1 MLKSHLGEFAAL
13 GTAFCWTITALS
25 FESAGKKVGSLAVN
39 YLRLVIGFLFLS
51 SFTLVVR
58 GKLLPT
64 DATSTNWNWLLLSG
78 LVGFTLGDLFLFQA
92 FVIIGARIAMLIMAL
107 VPPITA
113 LIGWLFL
120 GENLTGLE
128 IIAMLITIGGIC
140 LVILER
146 GETNGQV
153 QFSRP
158 LSGILFAF
166 GGTLGQAI
174 GLIFS
179 KYGMGEYSPFAAT
192 QIRIIAGISGFT
204 ILFFFM
210 KRWGKVFAAL
220 NNHAAM
226 ARITVG
232 SFFGPFLGVS
242 LSLLAVQNTLTGI
255 ASTIMAIVPIL
266 IIPPAVF
273 IFKEKI
279 NLKEV
284 VGALIAI
291 AGVTIY
297 FLH

>member
-1 MLKSHLGEFAAL
+1 MNSSHLGEFAAL
-13 GTAFCWTITALS
+13 GTAFCWTITAMS
-25 FESAGKKVGSLAVN
+25 FESASKKVGSLAVN
-39 YLRLVIGFLFLS
+39 YIRLIIGFIFLS
-51 SFTLVVR
+51 SFTLIFR
-58 GKLLPT
+58 GRLFPT
-64 DATSTNWNWLLLSG
+64 DATKTNWNWLLLSG

-92 FVIIGARIAMLIMAL
+92 FVVIGARISMLIMAL
-107 VPPITA
+107 VPPMTA

-128 IIAMLITIGGIC
+128 ILAMLITIGGIC

-146 GETNGQV
+146 GETSRQV
-153 QFSRP
+153 QFSHP

-166 GGTLGQAI
+166 GGALGQAV

-179 KYGMGEYSPFAAT
+179 KYGMGDYNPFAAT

-220 NNHAAM
+220 KNRVAM

-232 SFFGPFLGVS
+232 SFFGPFMGVS

-273 IFKEKI
+273 IFKERL

-284 VGALIAI
+284 VGALIAVT
-291 AGVTIY
+291 GVTIY
-297 FLH
+297 FIH

>member
-1 MLKSHLGEFAAL
+1 MFQSHLGEFAAL

-39 YLRLVIGFLFLS
+39 YIRLIIGFLFLS
-51 SFTLVVR
+51 SFTLIFR

-64 DATSTNWNWLLLSG
+64 DATTTNWNWLLLSG

-92 FVIIGARIAMLIMAL
+92 FVIIGARISMLIMAL
-107 VPPITA
+107 VPPVTA
-113 LIGWLFL
+113 VIGWLFL

-128 IIAMLITIGGIC
+128 ILAMLITIGGIS

-146 GETNGQV
+146 GETRRQV
-153 QFSRP
+153 QFSHP

-192 QIRIIAGISGFT
+192 QIRIVAGISGFT

-210 KRWGKVFAAL
+210 RRWGKVFAAL
-220 NNHAAM
+220 KNRAAM
-226 ARITVG
+226 SRITVG

-273 IFKEKI
+273 IFKEKL

-284 VGALIAI
+284 VGALIAV

-297 FLH
+297 FIH

>member
-1 MLKSHLGEFAAL
+1 MFQSHLGEFAAL

-39 YLRLVIGFLFLS
+39 YIRLIIGFLFLS
-51 SFTLVVR
+51 SFTLIFR

-64 DATSTNWNWLLLSG
+64 DATTTNWNWLLLSG

-92 FVIIGARIAMLIMAL
+92 FVIIGARISMLIMAL
-107 VPPITA
+107 VPPVTA
-113 LIGWLFL
+113 VIGWLFL

-128 IIAMLITIGGIC
+128 ILAMLITIGGIS

-146 GETNGQV
+146 GETRRQV
-153 QFSRP
+153 QFSHP

-210 KRWGKVFAAL
+210 RRWGKVFAAL
-220 NNHAAM
+220 KNRAAM
-226 ARITVG
+226 SRITVG

-273 IFKEKI
+273 IFKEKL

-284 VGALIAI
+284 VGALIAV

-297 FLH
+297 FIH

>member
-1 MLKSHLGEFAAL
+1 MNSSHLGEFAAL
-13 GTAFCWTITALS
+13 GTAFCWTITAMS
-25 FESAGKKVGSLAVN
+25 FESASKKVGSLAVN
-39 YLRLVIGFLFLS
+39 YIRLIIGFIFLS
-51 SFTLVVR
+51 SFTLIFR
-58 GKLLPT
+58 GRLFPT
-64 DATSTNWNWLLLSG
+64 DATQTNWNWLLLSG

-92 FVIIGARIAMLIMAL
+92 FVVIGARISMLIMAL
-107 VPPITA
+107 VPPMTA

-128 IIAMLITIGGIC
+128 ILAMLITIGGIC

-146 GETNGQV
+146 GETSRQV
-153 QFSRP
+153 QFSHP

-166 GGTLGQAI
+166 GGALGQAV

-179 KYGMGEYSPFAAT
+179 KYGMGDYNPFAAT

-220 NNHAAM
+220 KNRVAM

-232 SFFGPFLGVS
+232 SFFGPFMGVS

-273 IFKEKI
+273 IFKERL

-284 VGALIAI
+284 VGALIAVT
-291 AGVTIY
+291 GVTIY
-297 FLH
+297 FIH

>member
-1 MLKSHLGEFAAL
+1 MFQSHLGEFAAL

-39 YLRLVIGFLFLS
+39 YIRLIIGFLFLS
-51 SFTLVVR
+51 GFTLIVR

-64 DATSTNWNWLLLSG
+64 DATPTNWNWLLLSG

-92 FVIIGARIAMLIMAL
+92 FVIIGARISMLIMAL
-107 VPPITA
+107 VPPVTA
-113 LIGWLFL
+113 VIGWLFL

-128 IIAMLITIGGIC
+128 ILAMLITIGGIS

-146 GETNGQV
+146 GETSRQV
-153 QFSRP
+153 QFSHP

-210 KRWGKVFAAL
+210 KRWGKVFAAFK
-220 NNHAAM
+220 NRVAM
-226 ARITVG
+226 TRITVG

-273 IFKEKI
+273 IFREKLK
-279 NLKEV
+279 LKEV
-284 VGALIAI
+284 VGALIAV

-297 FLH
+297 FLR

>member
-51 SFTLVVR
+51 TFTLVVR

-92 FVIIGARIAMLIMAL
+92 FVIIGARISMLIMAL

-158 LSGILFAF
+158 FSGILFAF

-220 NNHAAM
+220 KNHAAM
-226 ARITVG
+226 SRITVG